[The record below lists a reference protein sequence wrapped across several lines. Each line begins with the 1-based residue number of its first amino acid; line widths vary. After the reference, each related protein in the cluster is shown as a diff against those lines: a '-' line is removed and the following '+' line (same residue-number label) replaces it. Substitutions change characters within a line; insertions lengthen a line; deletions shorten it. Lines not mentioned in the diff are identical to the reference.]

1 MITKYNTLP
10 LPVLSAI
17 VARFDPNLDTLKFGH
32 NIVNI
37 MISSD
42 TVTAYNDGSWVME
55 AVHVSG
61 ADLIVRVSANLE
73 VSAEEYCSHCHNT
86 KEW

>member
-1 MITKYNTLP
+1 MNTNYNTLP

-17 VARFDPNLDTLKFGH
+17 VAHFEHNLDELRFGH

-37 MISSD
+37 MINSD
-42 TVTAYNDGSWVME
+42 TVTALPRGEWIME

-61 ADLIVRVSANLE
+61 EDVVIVAT
-73 VSAEEYCSHCHNT
+73 AEEVVSVEIVCPHC
-86 KEW
+86 KVARKF